1 MTGSMRIGTF
11 FGIPVMVHWTFFL
24 LFLWVA
30 YAGTGRVF
38 GWQAYIMESGL
49 ILALFICVVLHE
61 FGHALTARRFG
72 VETRDIILSPIGGVA
87 RLERLPEKPLHEFYI
102 AIAGPL
108 VNILIAIILSPFL
121 LFFDLG
127 KFIQT
132 PYRELLSDL
141 NFFLPWLIVTN
152 LILAIFNLVP
162 AFPMDGGRVF
172 RSLLAIWIGRLKAT
186 RVASTTAQILSV
198 CLFGFSAYHGQL
210 MPALIAAFIF
220 LMATQEYRAV
230 YTDSLLKQVTVREV
244 FRSEY
249 NWFYENQPLAAVID
263 KILPPD
269 SLQETDFLIMD
280 ENNMLCGTLEK
291 GQVLKALK
299 EGRAL
304 EDTLAGYTSRKYV
317 LLSPEESLSQAWS
330 RMGLEGVKVAG
341 VWEMEAII
349 GVLDYRMIDEY
360 LQFQEAIPGRYNLR
374 SVFTKTPLKKETG
387 KTESVELD

>member
-108 VNILIAIILSPFL
+108 VNILIALILSPFL

-269 SLQETDFLIMD
+269 SLQETDFLIKD

-349 GVLDYRMIDEY
+349 GVLDYKMIDEY